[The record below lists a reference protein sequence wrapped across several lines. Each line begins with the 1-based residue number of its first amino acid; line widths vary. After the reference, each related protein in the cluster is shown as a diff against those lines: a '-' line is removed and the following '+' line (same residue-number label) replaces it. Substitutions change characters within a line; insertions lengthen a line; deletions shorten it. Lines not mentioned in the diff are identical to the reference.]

1 MQEIWFTLLGIL
13 SLLFI
18 SSGSPEAAAAHP
30 MLADAQTV
38 LEITKDDRILGNPDA
53 PIITKR
59 GGGILVRLKAE
70 WAAIVGVDWAALA

>member
-1 MQEIWFTLLGIL
+1 MGRTKPERDISNASL
-13 SLLFI
+13 SL
-18 SSGSPEAAAAHP
+18 
-30 MLADAQTV
+30 TV
-38 LEITKDDRILGNPDA
+38 PVRESERRQGFRAVGVPVSKVAA